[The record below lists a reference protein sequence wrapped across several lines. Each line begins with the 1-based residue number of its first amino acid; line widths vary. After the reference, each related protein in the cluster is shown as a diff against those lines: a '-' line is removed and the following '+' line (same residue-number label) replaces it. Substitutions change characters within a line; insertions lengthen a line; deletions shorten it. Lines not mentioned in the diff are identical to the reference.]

1 MTSTRM
7 ISNDKSGEKNRPT
20 IDRYRGQ
27 IYDVTVSKKKKK
39 ILRCLNYRLN
49 SNKYR
54 KILINTVEK
63 SFLQKNLNLPDVYL
77 GKLIGLHKFHRVAHT
92 K

>member
-1 MTSTRM
+1 M

-39 ILRCLNYRLN
+39 ILRCLKLQ
-49 SNKYR
+49 
-54 KILINTVEK
+54 VE
-63 SFLQKNLNLPDVYL
+63 Q
-77 GKLIGLHKFHRVAHT
+77 
-92 K
+92 

>member
-27 IYDVTVSKKKKK
+27 IYDVTVYKNKKK
-39 ILRCLNYRLN
+39 ILRCLKLQ
-49 SNKYR
+49 
-54 KILINTVEK
+54 VE
-63 SFLQKNLNLPDVYL
+63 Q
-77 GKLIGLHKFHRVAHT
+77 
-92 K
+92 

>member
-27 IYDVTVSKKKKK
+27 IYDVTVSKKKKDTSLSK
-39 ILRCLNYRLN
+39 
-49 SNKYR
+49 
-54 KILINTVEK
+54 
-63 SFLQKNLNLPDVYL
+63 LQVKQ
-77 GKLIGLHKFHRVAHT
+77 
-92 K
+92 

>member
-1 MTSTRM
+1 M

-39 ILRCLNYRLN
+39 DTSLSKLQ
-49 SNKYR
+49 
-54 KILINTVEK
+54 VE
-63 SFLQKNLNLPDVYL
+63 Q
-77 GKLIGLHKFHRVAHT
+77 
-92 K
+92 